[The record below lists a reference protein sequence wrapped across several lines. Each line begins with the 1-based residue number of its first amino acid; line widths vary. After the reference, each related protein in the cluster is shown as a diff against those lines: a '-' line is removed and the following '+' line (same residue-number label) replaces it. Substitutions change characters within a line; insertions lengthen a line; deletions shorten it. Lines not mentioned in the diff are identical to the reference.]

1 MKPLALIT
9 IICFLFSSCANIVM
23 PTGGEKDI
31 IPPKL
36 LRTFP
41 KNNTINFK
49 ETSILF
55 EFDENI
61 AVNKWADH
69 FNISP
74 LTEKPIKY
82 KVKNKTLKIE
92 IENQLKENTT
102 YSIDLNKCIKDVNE
116 GNVLNGLSF
125 SFSTGGVLDSLF
137 ITGKVLD
144 ALTLKPK
151 SNVKVFLHE
160 SNIND
165 SLSFETKPKYVTK
178 TNENGGFTLNNINNK
193 NYNIYCI
200 TGLDY
205 KYHDQDLI
213 GFYNSEITAQDT
225 SECILYLYDPLYS
238 KDQKNDS
245 VVTKVLKNNTKIIV
259 NCELEKSIIFE
270 IYKDKVLIKDSIF
283 NTGPYIIEHVE
294 PGIYE
299 LKIIVDDNKNN
310 TWDPG
315 NHITKKLPEKVY
327 IYKELINL
335 RENWSFELDCFIN

>member
-1 MKPLALIT
+1 
-9 IICFLFSSCANIVM
+9 M

-36 LRTFP
+36 LKTFP
-41 KNNTINFK
+41 ENNTINFK

-125 SFSTGGVLDSLF
+125 SFSTGGILDSLF

-178 TNENGGFTLNNINNK
+178 TNENGGFTLNNK
-193 NYNIYCI
+193 
-200 TGLDY
+200 
-205 KYHDQDLI
+205 
-213 GFYNSEITAQDT
+213 
-225 SECILYLYDPLYS
+225 
-238 KDQKNDS
+238 
-245 VVTKVLKNNTKIIV
+245 
-259 NCELEKSIIFE
+259 
-270 IYKDKVLIKDSIF
+270 
-283 NTGPYIIEHVE
+283 
-294 PGIYE
+294 
-299 LKIIVDDNKNN
+299 
-310 TWDPG
+310 
-315 NHITKKLPEKVY
+315 TKK
-327 IYKELINL
+327 N
-335 RENWSFELDCFIN
+335 